1 MSQEPNTTKA
11 LQATEIVFDR
21 FAVKVVTGPDEGK
34 EVVST
39 GEETSIG
46 TDPGNDLVLTDRSV
60 SRHHVSIRVT
70 PRGLELRDLG
80 STNGTVLGG
89 YRVMSALLE
98 PGALIGCGR
107 TVLRLDPTGEEV
119 RESLSAREQF
129 GRAIGASPAMRRVF
143 AQMERF
149 APAEGTV
156 LLEGET
162 GTGKELLAHAIHEES
177 GRAEGPFVVVDCG
190 AIPVTL
196 IESELFGHVRG
207 AFTGA
212 AETRRGAFEA
222 ARGGT
227 LFLDEIGELP
237 LAVQPVL
244 LRVLENR
251 TVKRVGDDRRIP
263 VDVRVVAATH
273 RDLRQEVNRSRFR
286 ADLYYRLAVLRLRVP
301 ALRERREDI
310 PVLVRHFCS
319 VMAGASGGEGEMAG
333 ASGGEGEPAPAS
345 LSDELVT
352 ALAAQTWPGNVRELR
367 SAVQRA
373 ILLGDAAVWQ
383 DPLAPEPDAVVD
395 VSQTYGDAKERA
407 TARWE
412 AAYVRRLIE
421 MFGGNLTRAARAV
434 GMSRNHLRQLAE
446 RHGLRDEKPA

>member
-1 MSQEPNTTKA
+1 MADAPPGTTKA

-21 FAVKVVTGPDEGK
+21 FAVKVVTGPDEGA
-34 EVVST
+34 EFVST

-46 TDPGNDLVLTDRSV
+46 TDPGNDMVLTDRAV
-60 SRHHVSIRVT
+60 SRHHVAIRAT

-89 YRVMSALLE
+89 YRVMSALVE

-107 TVLRLDPTGEEV
+107 SVLRLEATGEEV
-119 RESLSAREQF
+119 RERLSAREQF
-129 GRAIGASPAMRRVF
+129 GRAIGVSAAMRRIF
-143 AQMERF
+143 ALMERF

-162 GTGKELLAHAIHEES
+162 GTGKEVLAHALHEES
-177 GRAEGPFVVVDCG
+177 GRASRPFVVVDCG

-196 IESELFGHVRG
+196 IESELFGHMRG

-212 AETRRGAFEA
+212 ADSRGGAFEA
-222 ARGGT
+222 AQGGT

-310 PVLVRHFCS
+310 PVLVRHFHTQ
-319 VMAGASGGEGEMAG
+319 MAGAGEGE
-333 ASGGEGEPAPAS
+333 APAS
-345 LSDELVT
+345 LPDELVT
-352 ALAAQTWPGNVRELR
+352 ALAAQSWPGNVRELR

-373 ILLGDAAVWQ
+373 ILLGDAAEWE
-383 DPLAPEPDAVVD
+383 DRLTPEPDSIVD
-395 VSQTYGDAKERA
+395 VSETYGDAKDRA

-412 AAYVRRLIE
+412 AAYVRRLLE
-421 MFGGNLTRAARAV
+421 MFEGNLARAARAV

-446 RHGLRDEKPA
+446 RYGVRG

>member
-1 MSQEPNTTKA
+1 MSHAPPGTTRA

-21 FAVKVVTGPDEGK
+21 FAVEVVTGPDQGK
-34 EVVST
+34 SLVST

-60 SRHHVSIRVT
+60 SRHHLAIRAT

-89 YRVMSALLE
+89 YRVMSALVE

-107 TVLRLDPTGEEV
+107 TVLRLDATGEEV
-119 RESLSAREQF
+119 RESLSAREEF
-129 GRAIGASPAMRRVF
+129 GRAIGVSAAMRRVF
-143 AQMERF
+143 TLMERF
-149 APAEGTV
+149 APADGTV

-162 GTGKELLAHAIHEES
+162 GTGKELLAQAIHDAS
-177 GRAEGPFVVVDCG
+177 GRASGPFVVVNCG

-212 AETRRGAFEA
+212 TEARRGAFEA

-301 ALRERREDI
+301 PLRERREDI
-310 PVLVRHFCS
+310 PVLVRHFCEQ
-319 VMAGASGGEGEMAG
+319 MAGAG
-333 ASGGEGEPAPAS
+333 AEGEPPPT
-345 LSDELVT
+345 LPDELVT
-352 ALAAQTWPGNVRELR
+352 ALAAQSWPGNVRELR

-373 ILLGDAAVWQ
+373 ILLGDAAEWQ
-383 DPLAPEPDAVVD
+383 DPLARARAEAEPNPIVD
-395 VSQTYGDAKERA
+395 LGQTFGDAKERA

-412 AAYVRRLIE
+412 SAYVRKLIE

-446 RHGLRDEKPA
+446 RHGVRD

>member
-1 MSQEPNTTKA
+1 MAQAPPGTTTA
-11 LQATEIVFDR
+11 LAATEIRFDR
-21 FAVKVVTGPDEGK
+21 FAVVVATGPDEGLK
-34 EVVST
+34 LVSA

-46 TDPGNDLVLTDRSV
+46 TDPGNDLVLRDRSV
-60 SRHHVSIRVT
+60 SRHHLVIRAT

-98 PGALIGCGR
+98 PGALVGCGR
-107 TVLRLDPTGEEV
+107 SVLRVDPTGEEV
-119 RESLSAREQF
+119 RESLSAREEF
-129 GRAIGASPAMRRVF
+129 GRAIGVSPAMRRVF

-162 GTGKELLAHAIHEES
+162 GTGKELLAHAIHEAS
-177 GRAEGPFVVVDCG
+177 GRASGPFVVVDCG

-212 AETRRGAFEA
+212 ADARRGAFEA
-222 ARGGT
+222 AHGGT
-227 LFLDEIGELP
+227 VFLDEVGELP

-310 PVLVRHFCS
+310 PVLVRHFCAA
-319 VMAGASGGEGEMAG
+319 MAGA
-333 ASGGEGEPAPAS
+333 GEGEPTPPA
-345 LSDELVT
+345 LPDELVT
-352 ALAAQTWPGNVRELR
+352 ALAAQSWPGNVRELR

-383 DPLAPEPDAVVD
+383 DPLSPGPDSIVD
-395 VSQTYGDAKERA
+395 LGQTYGEAKERA
-407 TARWE
+407 TALWE

-421 MFGGNLTRAARAV
+421 MFDGNLTRAARAV
-434 GMSRNHLRQLAE
+434 GMSRNYLRQLAE
-446 RHGLRDEKPA
+446 RHGLRE